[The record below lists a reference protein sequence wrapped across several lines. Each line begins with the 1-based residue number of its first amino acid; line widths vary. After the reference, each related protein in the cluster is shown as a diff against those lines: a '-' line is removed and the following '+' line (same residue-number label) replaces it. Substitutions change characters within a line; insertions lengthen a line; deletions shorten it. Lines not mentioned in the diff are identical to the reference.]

1 MRITKV
7 FLPTTESVQAFVETL
22 TTLEGDFELL
32 SGSYILD
39 ARSLMGIF
47 SLDLTHPV
55 DLKIY
60 TDSKENLDALHP
72 FIATEDQ

>member
-47 SLDLTHPV
+47 SLDLTQPV
-55 DLKIY
+55 DLKVY
-60 TDSKENLDALHP
+60 TDSTENLNALHP
-72 FIATEDQ
+72 FMATEDQ